1 MSKERSGRGVGNLVV
16 AVYGVFA
23 LSATVRALY
32 QLLRKYDEAPVAYW
46 LSLLAGVVYFVATFA
61 LAKHNLSL
69 AKKTLIFELVG
80 VLVIGLMSFIRPE
93 LFAHPTVWSFFGMG
107 YGFIPLAL
115 PIFGLW
121 WISGRKSSSK

>member
-1 MSKERSGRGVGNLVV
+1 MSKERTGRGVGNLVV

-46 LSLLAGVVYFVATFA
+46 LSLLAGLVYFVATFA
-61 LAKHNLSL
+61 LAKNNLSL
-69 AKKTLIFELVG
+69 AKKTLTFELSG
-80 VLVIGLMSFIRPE
+80 VLVIGILSFTHEE

-121 WISGRKSSSK
+121 WITGRKS